1 MIKLACIIIVLLPI
15 VTFGQDDRVL
25 TFSDAVEIALEN
37 NISLKQTQNEL
48 KANQM
53 QKYSSL
59 ADMAPRIWL
68 RGVVRRTDGNSF
80 NQQEGRVVNGVLD
93 FADGSVEAQMPL
105 FDGFNRLNAYKQSNA
120 QVESQAYAIKR
131 TQQDVIRDVANQY
144 LQCLLDQEFLA
155 INEQNLATQQR
166 QLEQLAGQVEA
177 GSMAKVDQIN
187 QEFQVKNAELLVLR
201 AKITLRNDKAA
212 LSEVL
217 QIDPS
222 SSFEVATPN
231 LNVNSIDIV
240 NYELEELYAIAADNR
255 SDLLQTQKLESVSKF
270 ALKSSRGAYL
280 PTLSAFFS
288 YGSAYNQLV
297 GTPDSVA
304 RDFRQQFF
312 TDNLARTFGLS
323 IRVPIFEG
331 LGARNQVVR
340 ARVNYQNAT
349 LNTQNLDLTVKSDVL
364 RAHQGFQD
372 AMLNYQASQAQ
383 LDAASLSF
391 SLQKES
397 FELGAS
403 DFVAYTLA
411 NRDYLNAQST
421 FAQAKYTLMFQEVLL
436 KYAIGTLNFDEL
448 PK

>member
-93 FADGSVEAQMPL
+93 FADGSLEAQMPL

-270 ALKSSRGAYL
+270 ALNRVEE
-280 PTLSAFFS
+280 PTSLRLVLFLAMGQLITNLSGHPTA
-288 YGSAYNQLV
+288 
-297 GTPDSVA
+297 
-304 RDFRQQFF
+304 
-312 TDNLARTFGLS
+312 
-323 IRVPIFEG
+323 
-331 LGARNQVVR
+331 
-340 ARVNYQNAT
+340 
-349 LNTQNLDLTVKSDVL
+349 
-364 RAHQGFQD
+364 
-372 AMLNYQASQAQ
+372 
-383 LDAASLSF
+383 
-391 SLQKES
+391 
-397 FELGAS
+397 
-403 DFVAYTLA
+403 
-411 NRDYLNAQST
+411 
-421 FAQAKYTLMFQEVLL
+421 
-436 KYAIGTLNFDEL
+436 
-448 PK
+448 